1 MDKTSGKLSVQD
13 DFNVKFFPVIH
24 LLTGPPGLIRNGGI
38 WKGIKS
44 SLKNVYSP
52 PSFMVQAL
60 HFTNYTLSQGA
71 WEDWGLDG
79 FDNGRLGRELE
90 KTFGNDRDVFLDS
103 GGFQLLHSDKIDL
116 SKWGM
121 KVRREDI
128 LSFQLKFRPTRV
140 ASLDSPISYNA
151 TSGQVAEEQHIS
163 IDNAVWLAES
173 IGDQANMPI
182 PYLAVHGRN
191 PDEIRHYLNLF
202 KEGLPSGF
210 LKNGRYGLALGS
222 QVPLTR
228 LPSLIQSN
236 TRIVMHWMDKNC
248 SEDTPLHIFGVGD
261 SIIGS
266 TLTSEN
272 PKREISY
279 DNSTYAQAAFR
290 LKAYDPKTGTYAFWN
305 PGLLENCSCNAC
317 ENLRRI
323 GEDHLY
329 EIMKAPAYRVHYLE
343 GENIN
348 RSDIIALIAL
358 HNMKW
363 WKSRILAAGHVPLSN
378 IVPFK
383 QLDVEATKSLEYSFP
398 LRNFRARSPN
408 LLLLPCSKKRPYSES
423 RSHKKVKNYL
433 AREGFEE
440 GRDYDRITLSGLYG
454 PVHWNDEIH
463 PAIMTYDFKLG
474 PSTTKEHINN
484 IRFNLG
490 TVLNVIRKKYVNLI
504 GYLKSPSYFGT
515 FGPVIHSFNGILV
528 DRNEDISHKLSS

>member
-1 MDKTSGKLSVQD
+1 MSGKLSVQD

-90 KTFGNDRDVFLDS
+90 KTFGNHRDVFLDS

-151 TSGQVAEEQHIS
+151 TSGQAAEEQRIS

-173 IGDQANMPI
+173 IGDQADMPI

-191 PDEIRHYLNLF
+191 PEEIGHYLNLF
-202 KEGLPSGF
+202 ETSLPSRF
-210 LKNGRYGLALGS
+210 LRKGRYGLALGS

-228 LPSLIQSN
+228 LPSLIHSN
-236 TRIVMHWMDKNC
+236 TRTVLNWMDKNC
-248 SEDTPLHIFGVGD
+248 GEDTPLHIFGVGD

-266 TLTSEN
+266 ALASN
-272 PKREISY
+272 KPRREISY

-290 LKAYDPKTGTYAFWN
+290 LKTFDPVTSSYIPWS
-305 PGLLENCSCNAC
+305 PSHMPDCSCYAC
-317 ENLRRI
+317 ERLRLL
-323 GEDHLY
+323 GKDSLNE
-329 EIMKAPAYRVHYLE
+329 MMQSPAYRTHQFQ

-348 RSDIIALIAL
+348 RSDIIAYIAL

-363 WKSRILAAGHVPLSN
+363 WKSRMMPWHNFSSQSVTSPKHFNSK
-378 IVPFK
+378 VK
-383 QLDVEATKSLEYSFP
+383 KMSDYSFP
-398 LRNFRARSPN
+398 LRQFKPRSPN
-408 LLLLPCSKKRPYSES
+408 LLVLPCSKKRPYSES
-423 RSHKKVKNYL
+423 QSHKRVKKYL
-433 AREGFEE
+433 LEAGFEE

-454 PVHWNDEIH
+454 PVHWKDEMKPEILS
-463 PAIMTYDFKLG
+463 YDFQLGSTVNQEHLVKL
-474 PSTTKEHINN
+474 
-484 IRFNLG
+484 RFTLG
-490 TVLNVIRKKYVNLI
+490 TVLNVIRKKYYSMI
-504 GYLKSPSYFGT
+504 GFLPLPVYAKT
-515 FGPVIHSFNGILV
+515 FGPVLLSFNGVIARKFDEL
-528 DRNEDISHKLSS
+528 NSYL